1 MFHKVT
7 KSDSLP
13 FQLPTMEFNY
23 IEFKRENSAKFLG
36 VIIHENLTL
45 KNHIE
50 VMQNKIPKNIEVLYR
65 ASRLLNFKNLR
76 KIYFSFI
83 HIYINYVNIA
93 WTSTFETKLQAILKK
108 QKHAA
113 RTIFHANEMKALNVY
128 QN

>member
-1 MFHKVT
+1 
-7 KSDSLP
+7 
-13 FQLPTMEFNY
+13 
-23 IEFKRENSAKFLG
+23 
-36 VIIHENLTL
+36 
-45 KNHIE
+45 
-50 VMQNKIPKNIEVLYR
+50 MQNKIPKNIEVLYR

-83 HIYINYVNIA
+83 HIYINYANIA